1 MIAVEHHLHRII
13 ETDTTQVHISWLTGV
28 LLADL
33 GGASYLRQSSFKL
46 SIEMSQL
53 ILYGYQGL

>member
-1 MIAVEHHLHRII
+1 MIAVEHHLHQII

-33 GGASYLRQSSFKL
+33 GEASYLRQSSFEL
-46 SIEMSQL
+46 PIEMSQL
-53 ILYGYQGL
+53 ILYGY